1 MRTRAVWALR
11 ALWFL
16 LPLTVGQAGSDAIAS
31 ADHAVPFVM
40 TAGLWILWAAGM
52 VATMVPVPV
61 TLTAIRVLAA
71 GTIPLATWALVDTDA
86 AAISILA
93 IGHAAALGLV
103 ALNSL
108 VGDRFVDGSSYGD
121 ERRMLLRPPSQIGY
135 ALAPVVTAL
144 MVTGAAAGPLLLAN
158 KQWILGVIA
167 MALGAG
173 ALAVGLRALNQMS
186 QRWVIFV
193 PTGMVIHDLTMM
205 TEPVLFRRTAI
216 ERLGAAIAG
225 SPARDL
231 SNTAAGLLLECELT
245 DPAPLGLRD
254 GGGRSGA
261 TLTDVRRFLFCP
273 SRPGDLL
280 DEAERRNIP
289 TD

>member
-1 MRTRAVWALR
+1 
-11 ALWFL
+11 
-16 LPLTVGQAGSDAIAS
+16 
-31 ADHAVPFVM
+31 M
-40 TAGLWILWAAGM
+40 TAGLWVLWAAGV

-61 TLTAIRVLAA
+61 TLTALRVLAA
-71 GTIPLATWALVDTDA
+71 GTIPLATWVLVDTDA

-135 ALAPVVTAL
+135 VLAPIVTAL
-144 MVTGAAAGPLLLAN
+144 IVTGVAAGPLLLAD

-167 MALGAG
+167 ITLGAG
-173 ALAVGLRALNQMS
+173 VLAVGPRALNQMS

-193 PTGMVIHDLTMM
+193 PTGMVMHDLTVM

-231 SNTAAGLLLECELT
+231 SNSAAGLLLECELV

-254 GGGRSGA
+254 AGGRSGA

-273 SRPGDLL
+273 SRPGELL

>member
-135 ALAPVVTAL
+135 VLAPVVTAL

>member
-1 MRTRAVWALR
+1 
-11 ALWFL
+11 
-16 LPLTVGQAGSDAIAS
+16 
-31 ADHAVPFVM
+31 M

-144 MVTGAAAGPLLLAN
+144 MVTGAASGPLLLAN

>member
-16 LPLTVGQAGSDAIAS
+16 LPLTVGQAASDAIAS

-40 TAGLWILWAAGM
+40 MAGLWTLWAAGM

-71 GTIPLATWALVDTDA
+71 GTVPLATWTLVDTDA

-93 IGHAAALGLV
+93 IVHVVALGLV

-121 ERRMLLRPPSQIGY
+121 ERRMLLRPSSQIGFV
-135 ALAPVVTAL
+135 LAPIVTVL
-144 MVTGAAAGPLLLAN
+144 MIAGTAAGPLLLAN
-158 KQWILGVIA
+158 KQW
-167 MALGAG
+167 MLGAVATARG
-173 ALAVGLRALNQMS
+173 AGVLAVGARALNQMT

-193 PTGMVIHDLTMM
+193 PTGMVMHDLAMM

-216 ERLGAAIAG
+216 ERLGAAIDG

-231 SNTAAGLLLECELT
+231 SNAAAGLLLECELT

-254 GGGRSGA
+254 AGDRSSA

-273 SRPGDLL
+273 SRPGELL

>member
-135 ALAPVVTAL
+135 VLAPVVTAL
-144 MVTGAAAGPLLLAN
+144 MVTGAASGPLLLAN

>member
-93 IGHAAALGLV
+93 IGHAAVLGLV

>member
-16 LPLTVGQAGSDAIAS
+16 LPPTVGQAGSDAIAS

-93 IGHAAALGLV
+93 IGHAAVLGLV

>member
-11 ALWFL
+11 GLWFL
-16 LPLTVGQAGSDAIAS
+16 LPLTVGQAASDAIAS

-61 TLTAIRVLAA
+61 TLTAIRVLAT
-71 GTIPLATWALVDTDA
+71 GTVPLATWTLVDTDA
-86 AAISILA
+86 ATISILA
-93 IGHAAALGLV
+93 IAHAVAVGLV

-121 ERRMLLRPPSQIGY
+121 ERRMLLRPPSQIGFV
-135 ALAPVVTAL
+135 LAPIVTVL
-144 MVTGAAAGPLLLAN
+144 MIAGTAAGPLLLAN

-167 MALGAG
+167 TALGAG
-173 ALAVGLRALNQMS
+173 ALGVGARALNQMT

-193 PTGMVIHDLTMM
+193 PTGMVMHDLTMM

-216 ERLGAAIAG
+216 ERLGAALDG

-231 SNTAAGLLLECELT
+231 SNAAAGLLLECELT

-254 GGGRSGA
+254 PGDRSRA

-273 SRPGDLL
+273 SRPGELL

>member
-93 IGHAAALGLV
+93 IGHAAVLGLV

-135 ALAPVVTAL
+135 VLAPVVTAL
-144 MVTGAAAGPLLLAN
+144 MVTGAASGPLLLAN

>member
-93 IGHAAALGLV
+93 IGHAAVLGLV

-108 VGDRFVDGSSYGD
+108 VGD
-121 ERRMLLRPPSQIGY
+121 P
-135 ALAPVVTAL
+135 LAPVVTAL

>member
-61 TLTAIRVLAA
+61 TLTAIRVPAA

-144 MVTGAAAGPLLLAN
+144 MVTGAASGPLLLAN

>member
-16 LPLTVGQAGSDAIAS
+16 LPLPVGQAGSDAIAS

-93 IGHAAALGLV
+93 IGHAAVLGLV

>member
-16 LPLTVGQAGSDAIAS
+16 LPLTVGQAASDAIAS

-61 TLTAIRVLAA
+61 TLTAIRVLVT
-71 GTIPLATWALVDTDA
+71 GSVPLATWALIDTDA

-93 IGHAAALGLV
+93 VAHAVALGLV

-135 ALAPVVTAL
+135 LVAPLVTAL
-144 MVTGAAAGPLLLAN
+144 MIAGTAVGPLLLAN
-158 KQWILGVIA
+158 KQWILGTIA
-167 MALGAG
+167 TVLGAG
-173 ALAVGLRALNQMS
+173 ALAVGARALNQMT

-193 PTGMVIHDLTMM
+193 PTGMVMHDLTMM

-254 GGGRSGA
+254 AGDRSGA

-273 SRPGDLL
+273 SRPGELL

>member
-71 GTIPLATWALVDTDA
+71 GTIPLVTWALVDTDA

-93 IGHAAALGLV
+93 IGHAAVLGLV

-135 ALAPVVTAL
+135 VLAPVVTAL
-144 MVTGAAAGPLLLAN
+144 MVTGAASGPLLLAN